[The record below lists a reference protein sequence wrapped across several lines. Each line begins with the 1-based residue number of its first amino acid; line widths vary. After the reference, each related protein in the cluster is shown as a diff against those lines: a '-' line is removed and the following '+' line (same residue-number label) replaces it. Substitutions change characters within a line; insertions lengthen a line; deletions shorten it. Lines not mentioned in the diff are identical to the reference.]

1 LKSQKG
7 VSVVSR
13 HTVTQNEGI
22 ALLESTLS
30 FLMVTLESLQ
40 ENAAAEKD
48 DSCSMSAYSVSD
60 NDDGH
65 VDSSEGSSSA
75 AKHSRA
81 SENIETTI
89 AKTETRAVA
98 RTRIFVAFIL
108 VISMIAVAVL
118 IYIFTSK
125 GEQDKFEQKFEDD
138 STQILET
145 IGSTLDVTLSSTDA
159 FIANI
164 MAYARYSNSTWP
176 FVTKPEYAVEAAKLL
191 VLSKAV
197 YIGEYVFVAEEEKLA
212 WQNYSVHHDSWVQ
225 EGIDLQR
232 RNPDYKGIIIDEF
245 QTLGLIHDN
254 FAQERIGGPYMP
266 TWQVAPV
273 VPIYFPYNWDASTH
287 ERMGPTIKHIFE
299 KQHVVIGAASGVAD
313 PNNPDQ
319 ILQAEYDALWIKNY
333 ISEDDNP
340 SEPFSEIYYPMID
353 APGQVRIDVDQPQD
367 IVGFSVITFFWR
379 DLIRDILYEDSKG
392 VVVVIENSC
401 NQVWTYQIDGPN
413 TTYLGPGDLH
423 DSNFDGM
430 RRSAPLYNL
439 RELFSNSGVYTGIPL
454 GEDYCVHT
462 LHVYPSTEMRN
473 EFITHGPIIYTV
485 SAVAFFVL
493 TLLAFLIYD
502 WKVERRQKKVMATA
516 VQTSKIVSSLFPS
529 NVRDRLFQGRET
541 GEHGLPFVGL
551 EPQKRRLK
559 SFLSSGSDKNAEA
572 REVDVDRPIADLF
585 PNCTVMFA
593 DISGFTAWSS
603 VREPAQVFRL
613 LETLYGAFDEIANKR
628 RVFKVVCILPTASLV
643 EFGGKNHSSSV
654 LFICRKPLETPTLPS
669 QGSRN
674 RAKIM
679 LSSWRDM
686 LLTAV
691 ARWLN

>member
-1 LKSQKG
+1 
-7 VSVVSR
+7 
-13 HTVTQNEGI
+13 
-22 ALLESTLS
+22 
-30 FLMVTLESLQ
+30 
-40 ENAAAEKD
+40 
-48 DSCSMSAYSVSD
+48 
-60 NDDGH
+60 
-65 VDSSEGSSSA
+65 
-75 AKHSRA
+75 
-81 SENIETTI
+81 
-89 AKTETRAVA
+89 
-98 RTRIFVAFIL
+98 
-108 VISMIAVAVL
+108 
-118 IYIFTSK
+118 
-125 GEQDKFEQKFEDD
+125 
-138 STQILET
+138 
-145 IGSTLDVTLSSTDA
+145 
-159 FIANI
+159 
-164 MAYARYSNSTWP
+164 
-176 FVTKPEYAVEAAKLL
+176 
-191 VLSKAV
+191 
-197 YIGEYVFVAEEEKLA
+197 
-212 WQNYSVHHDSWVQ
+212 
-225 EGIDLQR
+225 
-232 RNPDYKGIIIDEF
+232 
-245 QTLGLIHDN
+245 
-254 FAQERIGGPYMP
+254 
-266 TWQVAPV
+266 
-273 VPIYFPYNWDASTH
+273 
-287 ERMGPTIKHIFE
+287 
-299 KQHVVIGAASGVAD
+299 
-313 PNNPDQ
+313 
-319 ILQAEYDALWIKNY
+319 
-333 ISEDDNP
+333 
-340 SEPFSEIYYPMID
+340 
-353 APGQVRIDVDQPQD
+353 
-367 IVGFSVITFFWR
+367 
-379 DLIRDILYEDSKG
+379 
-392 VVVVIENSC
+392 
-401 NQVWTYQIDGPN
+401 
-413 TTYLGPGDLH
+413 
-423 DSNFDGM
+423 
-430 RRSAPLYNL
+430 
-439 RELFSNSGVYTGIPL
+439 
-454 GEDYCVHT
+454 
-462 LHVYPSTEMRN
+462 MRN

-654 LFICRKPLETPTLPS
+654 LCICRKPLETPTLPS